1 MTHLVLSLNNYL
13 INPITFVI
21 NSIYEIIVQILQSV
35 EDSKNSKAQ
44 YEVARLLHREYQNES
59 FDYVHHLVKQGNLN
73 ELVK

>member
-44 YEVARLLHREYQNES
+44 FEVARMLHREYKNES
-59 FDYVHHLVKQGNLN
+59 FDYIHHLVRQGTLN